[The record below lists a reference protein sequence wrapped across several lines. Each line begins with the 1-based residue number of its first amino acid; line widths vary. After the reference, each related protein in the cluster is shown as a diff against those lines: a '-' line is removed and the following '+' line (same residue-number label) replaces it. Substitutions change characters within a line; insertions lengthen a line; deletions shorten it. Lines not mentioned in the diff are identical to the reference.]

1 MATKSVVPPTREPVG
16 DEWLDVNAA
25 ANYVKLSVDSIY
37 DAVRAGGL
45 RHVRVGGR
53 LRLRIKKAWLDA
65 WMEQFASVNP
75 VR

>member
-1 MATKSVVPPTREPVG
+1 MAQSGIPPRGEPIG
-16 DEWLDVNAA
+16 DEWLDVNGAA
-25 ANYVKLSVDSIY
+25 DYVKLSVDSIY

-65 WMEQFASVNP
+65 WMEQFAIVNP